1 MKFHVNFQDIRECL
15 GNNTDDIETEIHYR
29 LSLLYNNAKYLEIYT
44 KELYETIPNNINLD
58 EIIKNHN
65 DYNLKALDI
74 CRIIDITLLS
84 SQNYTI
90 QPKFGYIGSRQLLII
105 IEYILLTYIIA
116 LLITN
121 ENYDYNYDSIK
132 AEELKIIDDLKYK
145 SNKIIYIVSEL
156 EKHMAKSNTMIN
168 DKTPN
173 IIESLIETLF
183 SANCNNMQ
191 CQFIIP
197 MSKYDHIFKNNYQLQ
212 QLINLVKDFSYF
224 DIQSITHTYRE
235 IVKIINS
242 ESIVSNLM
250 RNMINHYPIKNE
262 LTSSLSEII
271 DEHKMKNENKI
282 QKILFEF
289 QKGFIS
295 IVFAIFNHL
304 RITI

>member
-1 MKFHVNFQDIRECL
+1 MKFHINFQDIRECL
-15 GNNTDDIETEIHYR
+15 GNNVDDIETEIHYR

-44 KELYETIPNNINLD
+44 KELYTTIPNNTNLD

-65 DYNLKALDI
+65 DYNLKVLDI

-105 IEYILLTYIIA
+105 IEYILVTYIIA

-121 ENYDYNYDSIK
+121 DNYDSIK
-132 AEELKIIDDLKYK
+132 TENLKIIDTLKYK

-168 DKTPN
+168 DKIPN
-173 IIESLIETLF
+173 IIESLIEVLF
-183 SANCNNMQ
+183 SANCNSVQ
-191 CQFIIP
+191 SHFIIP
-197 MSKYDHIFKNNYQLQ
+197 MSKYDYIFKNNYQLQ
-212 QLINLVKDFSYF
+212 QVINLAKDFTYF
-224 DIQSITHTYRE
+224 NIQSVTHTYRE

-250 RNMINHYPIKNE
+250 YNMINHYPIKNE
-262 LTSSLSEII
+262 LTSSLSQII

-282 QKILFEF
+282 PKILFEF